1 VLATEPAPA
10 PAHRHRA
17 WEALGIVALSLVLN
31 LAGNDRTSLWDRD
44 EPRYAECTREMRA
57 SGDWVRPR
65 FNAEPR
71 YQKPILIY
79 WVMLAGTAI
88 AGDNPFGA
96 RLGSSI
102 AGAASCLVCFL
113 MGSRMFGARIGRI
126 AALILATAPIVV
138 ANSKLATT
146 DACLALFVLGCQYAL
161 WTLSRKPSA
170 LAALA
175 FWTCLAM
182 ATLVKGPV
190 GPAMIAAAAV
200 VSWACGGSSAC
211 WGRLRWKWGLTLF
224 AILVAPWFVA
234 IGILS
239 RGDFF
244 RVAVGS
250 QLIQRLTVEME
261 QHGGFP
267 GYYPASTI
275 LAFYPWSAL
284 LPAALVAGF
293 VRRKKDPTL
302 GFLLGWAIGPMI
314 LLECVRTKLVHYY
327 LPAYPACA
335 LLVASLVA
343 ALADSEMNLRRWPLG
358 RLANGL
364 LLGVGL
370 SLVIVALAGGI
381 VLPWSLKGPSLAMA
395 VILGFGT
402 FFASESFRS
411 GKAERA
417 AFGLAG
423 TWAAALAVLWAW
435 MLPAAEPYRMSPRV
449 SRTLDEIA
457 RREGAR
463 PMLAMFQE
471 PSVVYALG
479 APIPVMRD
487 RPWLLD
493 ILRKDR
499 VAVVPVVPMEKAI
512 LQADPSIAIT
522 SAGFVSGFNL
532 SKGRSETLEMILIRP
547 GDPELA
553 RRSTLRR

>member
-1 VLATEPAPA
+1 MLATEPAPA
-10 PAHRHRA
+10 PAYRHRI

-57 SGDWVRPR
+57 SGDWVHPR

-96 RLGSSI
+96 RLGSAI
-102 AGAASCLVCFL
+102 AGAVSCLACFL

-146 DACLALFVLGCQYAL
+146 DACLAMFVLGCQFAL
-161 WTLSRKPSA
+161 WTLSRKPSTF
-170 LAALA
+170 AALA

-190 GPAMIAAAAV
+190 GPAMIAVAAV
-200 VSWACGGSSAC
+200 VSWACGGGSAC
-211 WGRLRWKWGLTLF
+211 WGRLRWRWGFTLY

-250 QLIQRLTVEME
+250 QLIQRVTVEME

-293 VRRKKDPTL
+293 IRRKKDPTL

-343 ALADSEMNLRRWPLG
+343 ALGDSEMNLRRLAAGPTGERVAPGRRSLVGHRGTRWRNRPAVVLERPLPGHRRYPGMRDVLRGGGIPIRQGRAGDVRPCGDVGRDPRRPLG
-358 RLANGL
+358 LDAARGRALSHVAPRL
-364 LLGVGL
+364 
-370 SLVIVALAGGI
+370 
-381 VLPWSLKGPSLAMA
+381 PD
-395 VILGFGT
+395 
-402 FFASESFRS
+402 
-411 GKAERA
+411 
-417 AFGLAG
+417 
-423 TWAAALAVLWAW
+423 
-435 MLPAAEPYRMSPRV
+435 PR
-449 SRTLDEIA
+449 
-457 RREGAR
+457 
-463 PMLAMFQE
+463 
-471 PSVVYALG
+471 
-479 APIPVMRD
+479 
-487 RPWLLD
+487 
-493 ILRKDR
+493 
-499 VAVVPVVPMEKAI
+499 
-512 LQADPSIAIT
+512 
-522 SAGFVSGFNL
+522 
-532 SKGRSETLEMILIRP
+532 
-547 GDPELA
+547 
-553 RRSTLRR
+553 